1 MCVCGGVV
9 VAVEGKDMG
18 SPAQEGQTAKDMCL
32 DCTGHRVW
40 RQ

>member
-1 MCVCGGVV
+1 MCVGVVV
-9 VAVEGKDMG
+9 VAVEGKGLG
-18 SPAQEGQTAKDMCL
+18 SPAQEGQRVKDMYL